1 MSGQSS
7 DEYLSPLK
15 KLVVFFRN
23 SRDQWKAKHH
33 EVKKMVK
40 MLQNQTRAVERSRQ
54 VWRTRAE
61 SAERQAKELQ
71 REIGELKCRRAAG

>member
-15 KLVVFFRN
+15 KLVTFFRN

-40 MLQNQTRAVERSRQ
+40 MLQSQTRAC
-54 VWRTRAE
+54 RTE
-61 SAERQAKELQ
+61 SPDLAHTCR
-71 REIGELKCRRAAG
+71 IGRTAGEGTPTGD